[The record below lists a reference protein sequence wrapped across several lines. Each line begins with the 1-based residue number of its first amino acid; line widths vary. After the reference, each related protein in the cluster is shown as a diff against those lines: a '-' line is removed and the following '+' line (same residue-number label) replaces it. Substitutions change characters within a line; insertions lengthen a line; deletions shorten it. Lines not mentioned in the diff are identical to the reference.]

1 MMNEKATVTMPL
13 EDFDEMRLE
22 SKLFREIREQ
32 ISKCFSDYKIIE
44 YALPFEATITLDVER
59 LINTCKRY
67 ALYGKDIESDIDDI
81 EIIRETRKNKS
92 KKSKP
97 AKKSTVAALS
107 LGSKLK

>member
-1 MMNEKATVTMPL
+1 MNDKAKVTMPL

-32 ISKCFSDYKIIE
+32 ISECFYDYRIIE
-44 YALPFEATITLDVER
+44 CAPPFEETIKLDVEQ
-59 LINTCKRY
+59 LIETCKRY

-81 EIIRETRKNKS
+81 EIIRETKKNKS

-97 AKKSTVAALS
+97 AKTSTVAALS
-107 LGSKLK
+107 LGSKPK